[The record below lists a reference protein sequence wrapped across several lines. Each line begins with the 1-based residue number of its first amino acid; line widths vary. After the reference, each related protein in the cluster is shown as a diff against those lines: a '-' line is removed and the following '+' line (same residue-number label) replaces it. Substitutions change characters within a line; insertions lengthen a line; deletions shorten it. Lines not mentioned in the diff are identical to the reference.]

1 MNRTH
6 KDVKKILNVAQEQE
20 EDKKL
25 EDRNHA
31 KEYKVFEDD
40 FFIPKNK
47 SGLDNKRFKDTE
59 GKLQDSKDEKE

>member
-40 FFIPKNK
+40 LFIPKKK